1 MIKIRAQESSGLG
14 DGSDRLEYQKPA
26 LALFFANLEMKWQ
39 AVLVTPSE
47 FVKIT
52 KLLVGS

>member
-1 MIKIRAQESSGLG
+1 MIKIRAQESNGLG
-14 DGSDRLEYQKPA
+14 DGLDRLEYQKPA